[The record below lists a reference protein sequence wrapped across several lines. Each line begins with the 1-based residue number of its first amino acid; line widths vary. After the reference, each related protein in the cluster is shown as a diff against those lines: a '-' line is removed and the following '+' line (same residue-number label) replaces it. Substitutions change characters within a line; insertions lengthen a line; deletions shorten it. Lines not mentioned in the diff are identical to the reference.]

1 MKRFLASL
9 LALGLL
15 LFNDMPVLAATDA
28 STDASTDYNEEAE
41 ARKSLTV
48 QTNEIDNWPTGPAL
62 GAEAAYLIEANTDT
76 VLYSKN
82 ADEKLYPAST
92 TKMLTCLIA
101 VENCSMDEVITF
113 SQNAVFSLDSGS
125 STIGIDPGE
134 SMTLRECLYGI
145 LVGSANEVANA
156 VAEHIAGSTEAFA
169 EMMNEKAAELGC
181 TNSHFVNPHGLHNE
195 NHYTTAHDL
204 ALIAKAFFQNEQL
217 AKFGNTASYHFEAT
231 STQPDDFYIRNK
243 HQLITGE
250 TAYEGIKGGKT
261 GYTEQARQTLVT
273 CAEKNGMRLICVI
286 LKEESPD
293 QFYDTV
299 KLFDYG
305 FTNFTTVNIA
315 ENETKYSIE
324 GSGFFHN
331 STDILGNSTQL
342 LSLDENSCLI
352 MPKTINFEDID
363 SSISYDTDNDQE
375 IAIITYSYHGNT
387 LGSATINLL
396 TTQEQTTTSVK
407 KTFVKFCPVELMD
420 NTVIINVL
428 YLLGWIIALALLAI
442 LISFIHSIFINYN
455 LFDDMKRKHYRRRI
469 RRSKKGP
476 HF

>member
-15 LFNDMPVLAATDA
+15 LFNNMPVLAATDA
-28 STDASTDYNEEAE
+28 SMDYNEEAE

-76 VLYSKN
+76 VLYAKN

-113 SQNAVFSLDSGS
+113 SQNAVFSLESGS

-217 AKFGNTASYHFEAT
+217 AKIGNTASYHFEAT
-231 STQPDDFYIRNK
+231 STQPDDFYIHNK

-305 FTNFTTVNIA
+305 FTNFTTLNIA

-342 LSLDENSCLI
+342 LGLNENSYLI
-352 MPKTINFEDID
+352 MPKTISFEDID
-363 SSISYDTDNDQE
+363 STVSYDTDSDQE
-375 IAIITYSYHGNT
+375 IAEITYSYHGIT
-387 LGSATINLL
+387 LGTATIDLL
-396 TTQEQTTTSVK
+396 TTQEPTTAAVK
-407 KTFVKFCPVELMD
+407 KTFFKFCPLELMD
-420 NTVIINVL
+420 NTIIINVR
-428 YLLGWIIALALLAI
+428 YLLGWITALALLAI

-455 LFDDMKRKHYRRRI
+455 LFDDMKRKHYRRRT